1 MSKKTKIAI
10 LFVLVFGLVTLAV
23 WYLHRAT
30 IPVLQPHGL
39 IGREERKLMIFTVS
53 LGLLII
59 VPVFVMTIIIATRY
73 REGNTKTHHQYAP
86 EWDHNRVAE
95 FTWWAIP
102 IAIITVLSVV
112 TWTSTHALDP
122 WKPLASTA
130 KPLTIQVVS
139 LDWKWL
145 FIYPEQHVAT
155 VNFVQFPVNT
165 PVNFEITSDSVMNSF
180 WVPQLGGQMYAMPG
194 MSTQLHLMADKVGD
208 YAGSSANISGE
219 GFAGLK
225 FTAHASSR
233 ADYDAWMKT
242 VKKSSALLSQQ
253 TYAQLAKPSQ
263 NDPRNYYA
271 APDDELYD
279 TIIMKYMTPG
289 SMKPSDSS
297 ARSMPA
303 ATDMR
308 MNMDMN

>member
-10 LFVLVFGLVTLAV
+10 VGVLIAGLVVLAA
-23 WYLHRAT
+23 WYLSRVN

-39 IGREERKLMIFTVS
+39 IGHEERKLMIFTVL
-53 LGLLII
+53 LGLVII

-73 REGNTKTHHQYAP
+73 REGNTKTHHKYAP
-86 EWDHNRVAE
+86 EWDRNRTAE

-102 IAIITVLSVV
+102 VVIITILSVV

-155 VNFVQFPVNT
+155 VNYIQFPTNT

-180 WVPQLGGQMYAMPG
+180 WVPQLGGQMYSMPG
-194 MSTQLHLMADKVGD
+194 MSTQLHLMADKAGD
-208 YAGSSANISGE
+208 YAGSSANISGK
-219 GFAGLK
+219 GFAGMK
-225 FTAHASSR
+225 FTAHVSST
-233 ADYDAWMKT
+233 ADFEIWTKT
-242 VKKSSALLSQQ
+242 VKNSPQKLTQQ
-253 TYAQLAKPSQ
+253 AYDQLAKPSQ
-263 NDPRNYYA
+263 NYPKSYYA
-271 APDDELYD
+271 STENGLYD
-279 TIIMKYMTPG
+279 TIMMKYMSHSHG
-289 SMKPSDSS
+289 ST
-297 ARSMPA
+297 MPMS
-303 ATDMR
+303 TKMDTH
-308 MNMDMN
+308 MNMEMN